1 MALILR
7 LIAPWSQGGCCSAKH
22 HLLTQE
28 HLSDWQVLS
37 LWSTVTLGITQ
48 KCFLPVRTFAYAV
61 PYAWPVSPFFLCAG
75 NHHPSQNPVQA
86 SALSRLPV
94 SPTLSATIKAYLHPD
109 AIAHLSVLPQETV
122 SSMRQELRLVC
133 FWFLCAVHR
142 AWLVY
147 IYWLNEQAA
156 EGNCSSAILNS
167 ENQIAL
173 CTGHRVNARDVP
185 LPRESDPADLVPVTL
200 SRVLENDPKGL
211 IRPLSTTGK
220 WWDFKGADKRS
231 WIFLPRTLGL

>member
-7 LIAPWSQGGCCSAKH
+7 LTAPWSQGGCCSAKH

-28 HLSDWQVLS
+28 HLFDWQVLS
-37 LWSTVTLGITQ
+37 LWPTVTSGITQ

-86 SALSRLPV
+86 SASSRLPV

-109 AIAHLSVLPQETV
+109 ATAHLSVIPQETV

-173 CTGHRVNARDVP
+173 CYRAQSQCEGCAFTKRVWSCRPCSSYLVESV
-185 LPRESDPADLVPVTL
+185 REWPQGTNMSLKL
-200 SRVLENDPKGL
+200 YGKMMGL
-211 IRPLSTTGK
+211 Q
-220 WWDFKGADKRS
+220 RS
-231 WIFLPRTLGL
+231 W